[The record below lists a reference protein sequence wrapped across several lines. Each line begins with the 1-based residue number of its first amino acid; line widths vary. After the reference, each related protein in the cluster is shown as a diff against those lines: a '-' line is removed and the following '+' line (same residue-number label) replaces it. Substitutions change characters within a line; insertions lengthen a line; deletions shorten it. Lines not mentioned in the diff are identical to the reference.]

1 MLDFRSKG
9 ASAPGGSHNRGLQ
22 IPQSGE
28 PAIVRGAGSKTRVT
42 ARLVTLLALILTS
55 AATASAAEIAECHK
69 LLITGHYD
77 ECIDYANKAI
87 DSRAYG
93 EHWYVLKSEAEL
105 TVGRYRDAE
114 ATVDAGLKR
123 YSWSICLRLVGHD
136 ATRQNGHAERGDK
149 WLKEIDQLA
158 NRTPWR
164 YTDADDLVALGR
176 AALLMGAD
184 ARDVLVGLYDRA
196 KKNDPN
202 HRAAYLASGE
212 LAFDKNDPELAAEI
226 FQVALKRFPEDPDVQ
241 FGLAKAFVGADSKL
255 AAAALAKTLELNP
268 RHVPALLFQA
278 ERLIDSE
285 QYEAAEEKLTQIL
298 KVNPRQTDMWANR
311 AIIAHLHNDP
321 RGEEAFRCMAQ
332 GHWGKNPRVEYLIG
346 RKLSQKYRFA
356 EGAAYQRRALTFA
369 PNYLPA
375 RIQLSQDLLRLGEED
390 EGWKIAESVHH
401 DDGYEV
407 ATFNLIEL
415 RDRIEKFRTLEN
427 EHFILRMETHE
438 AEVYGREVLKLLGD
452 AKATL
457 CKKYDL
463 QLTDKITVEIFPD
476 ENDFAV
482 RTFGMPAVSGYLGVC
497 FGKVITANSPAS
509 QTEHPS
515 NWQAVLWHEFCHVV
529 TLHATHN
536 KMPRWLSEG
545 ISVHEEL
552 QRDPTWGQR
561 MTPRYRQMILNGELT
576 PVGKLSGA
584 FLSPASSLRLQ
595 FAYYESALVVEFL
608 VKQYGQD
615 ALKHV
620 LGDLA
625 IGLPINV
632 ALQRRTDPLPKLE
645 QEFEQF
651 ARQRAAELGPQADW
665 SEPDLAALV
674 DNGVN
679 NGGDVVGQLI
689 KTQPNNIMLLTHSAQ
704 QHIENGEW
712 EQAKQPARKLMEL
725 CPSYIGGDC
734 GYRTLAR
741 AHRELGETADEID
754 VLEKLAALDSGALDV
769 YLRLLE
775 LGTIA
780 GDWTLVRNTA
790 HRALAVNPLIPQP
803 HRALAQ
809 VGERL
814 DHPEE
819 AIAACR
825 TLLSMQPDDPAAV
838 SYRLALLLHRRG
850 DPEAKLFV
858 LSALEEAP
866 RFRAAHRLLLEIVR
880 QQE

>member
-1 MLDFRSKG
+1 MLDFRSTG
-9 ASAPGGSHNRGLQ
+9 ARAPRGSRNRGLQ
-22 IPQSGE
+22 IPRSGDH
-28 PAIVRGAGSKTRVT
+28 AVVRSTGPGQRVSVS
-42 ARLVTLLALILTS
+42 LLTLLTFALLS
-55 AATASAAEIAECHK
+55 ASAASAAEIAECRK

-77 ECIDYANKAI
+77 ECIDYAHKAI
-87 DSRAYG
+87 EGRAYG

-123 YSWSICLRLVGHD
+123 YSWSICLRLVGH
-136 ATRQNGHAERGDK
+136 AAARHNGHGARGEK
-149 WLKEIDQLA
+149 WLKEIDELA

-176 AALLMGAD
+176 AALLLGAD
-184 ARDVLVGLYDRA
+184 ARDVLVGLFDRA
-196 KKNDPN
+196 KKNNPD

-212 LAFDKNDPELAAEI
+212 LAFDKNDPQLAAEI
-226 FQVALKRFPEDPDVQ
+226 FQAALKRFPNDPDVQ
-241 FGLAKAFVGADSKL
+241 FGLAKAFAGADPL
-255 AAAALAKTLELNP
+255 RAAAALLKTLELNP
-268 RHVPALLFQA
+268 RHISALLFQV
-278 ERLIDSE
+278 ERHIDSE
-285 QYEAAEEKLTQIL
+285 QYAAAKEKLKQIL
-298 KVNPRQTDMWANR
+298 KINPRQPDVWACR

-321 RGEEAFRCMAQ
+321 RGEEVFRCLAQ
-332 GHWGKNPRVEYLIG
+332 GHWGNNPRVEHLIG

-375 RIQLSQDLLRLGEED
+375 RIQLCQDLLRLGEED
-390 EGWKIAESVHH
+390 EGWKIAEAVHH

-438 AEVYGREVLKLLGD
+438 AEVYGRQVLELLGA
-452 AKATL
+452 AKETL
-457 CKKYDL
+457 CKKYGL
-463 QLTDKITVEIFPD
+463 KLTDKITVEIFPD

-509 QTEHPS
+509 QAEHPS

-545 ISVHEEL
+545 ISVYEEL
-552 QRDPTWGQR
+552 QRNPTWGQQ
-561 MTPRYRQMILNGELT
+561 MTPRYRQMILGGELT
-576 PVGKLSGA
+576 PVSKLSGA
-584 FLSPASSLRLQ
+584 FLSPASPLHLQ

-608 VKQYGQD
+608 VKQYGID

-632 ALQRRTDPLPKLE
+632 ALARRTDPLPILE
-645 QEFEQF
+645 EDFEKF

-665 SEPDLAALV
+665 SQPDLAAILNDDGNIV
-674 DNGVN
+674 R
-679 NGGDVVGQLI
+679 QLA
-689 KTQPNNIMLLTHSAQ
+689 KQQPNNIILLTLSAQ

-712 EQAKQPARKLMEL
+712 EQAKQPAHKLIEL
-725 CPSYIGGDC
+725 CPTSIGGDC

-741 AHRELGETADEID
+741 AHRELGEAVAEREI
-754 VLEKLAALDSGALDV
+754 LEKLAALDSSALDV

-775 LGTIA
+775 LGATA
-780 GDWTLVRNTA
+780 SDWTLVRDTA
-790 HRALAVNPLIPQP
+790 RRALAVNPLIPQP
-803 HRALAQ
+803 HRALAEA
-809 VGERL
+809 GEQL

-819 AIAACR
+819 AITACR

-838 SYRLALLLHRRG
+838 SYRLALLLHRRS
-850 DPEAKLFV
+850 DPEAKRHV